1 MSNKREFMIFAKNY
15 AQFYRFRTS
24 IRIEFPQT
32 IYWLITLL
40 QVWRDAFLL
49 VFPPY
54 GMILRYN
61 GVFRY
66 YKLNSSTP
74 IAVHAGTKYE
84 FYRVWALIYNT

>member
-1 MSNKREFMIFAKNY
+1 MEYVSSGKIAPFFCK
-15 AQFYRFRTS
+15 
-24 IRIEFPQT
+24 
-32 IYWLITLL
+32 L
-40 QVWRDAFLL
+40 LL